1 MAERE
6 GKMIRLEII
15 IAPINLIPITTVKA
29 VKTAIS
35 ELKTELLI
43 PVSLEKFS
51 SKVTL
56 KIEL

>member
-35 ELKTELLI
+35 ELKTELFI
-43 PVSLEKFS
+43 PVALEKFS